1 MAAAKT
7 AAPASL
13 DALLAARR
21 VWRGQ
26 PAALPPARQPT
37 GLAALDEALPT
48 HGWPDAA
55 LSELLLPADGIGE
68 LRLLLPTLAR
78 LTQAGR
84 DIVLVAPPYLPYPN
98 AWRRA
103 GVDFA
108 HVHLVDA
115 KPREALWATEQCLR
129 AGCLAAV
136 LCWPRQADDRALRR
150 LQVACESGQALGF
163 ALRDA
168 REARNPSPAALRV
181 LFERGDDGVQ
191 LRVLKCRGGMAP
203 VRAIALEAAPPPGFA
218 AQEGRPFPIGENL
231 AASDAV
237 PLPALQGNGPNDA
250 IALVDVGA
258 AGLPAQGDAVL
269 RSIPRKAITPL
280 RPALP
285 RPEIP
290 ALRTTAR
297 NAVPP
302 FVQRGETP
310 EGPASEAAVAGL
322 VRGVLPAIR
331 LEEACA

>member
-1 MAAAKT
+1 MAVAK
-7 AAPASL
+7 PASL
-13 DALLAARR
+13 DALFAARR

-37 GLAALDEALPT
+37 GLAALDDALPT

-78 LTQAGR
+78 LTQSGQ
-84 DIVLVAPPYLPYPN
+84 DIVLVAPPCVPYPDG
-98 AWRRA
+98 WRRA

-115 KPREALWATEQCLR
+115 NPRDALWAAEQSLR

-181 LFERGDDGVQ
+181 LFERGGDGVQ
-191 LRVLKCRGGMAP
+191 LRVLKCRGGNAP
-203 VRAIALEAAPPPGFA
+203 ARTIALGHVAAPAGQDRIASGGREYLVQTLPGCGAFA
-218 AQEGRPFPIGENL
+218 GATVL
-231 AASDAV
+231 HDAV
-237 PLPALQGNGPNDA
+237 PLPAVRGDVDA
-250 IALVDVGA
+250 PE
-258 AGLPAQGDAVL
+258 AGIPVVP
-269 RSIPRKAITPL
+269 SIPRTAGRKT
-280 RPALP
+280 
-285 RPEIP
+285 
-290 ALRTTAR
+290 ALRL
-297 NAVPP
+297 
-302 FVQRGETP
+302 
-310 EGPASEAAVAGL
+310 AGVHRSMAKL
-322 VRGVLPAIR
+322 EHHRI
-331 LEEACA
+331 EEACA